1 MEGEYIMHSPEGN
14 YLQNT
19 IQKKKQLGKI
29 GLKILIGLSETVN
42 LPTNSTKTKNK
53 MTKERTLI
61 NKTLHRRLNIEKHQ
75 LL

>member
-1 MEGEYIMHSPEGN
+1 MKSEYIMHSPEGN

-53 MTKERTLI
+53 MTKGRTLI
-61 NKTLHRRLNIEKHQ
+61 YKTLHRRLNIEKHQ

>member
-19 IQKKKQLGKI
+19 IQKKNQLGKI
-29 GLKILIGLSETVN
+29 GLKILKGLSETVN
-42 LPTNSTKTKNK
+42 LPTNNTKTKKK
-53 MTKERTLI
+53 MTKGRTLI
-61 NKTLHRRLNIEKHQ
+61 YKTLHRSLNIEKHQ